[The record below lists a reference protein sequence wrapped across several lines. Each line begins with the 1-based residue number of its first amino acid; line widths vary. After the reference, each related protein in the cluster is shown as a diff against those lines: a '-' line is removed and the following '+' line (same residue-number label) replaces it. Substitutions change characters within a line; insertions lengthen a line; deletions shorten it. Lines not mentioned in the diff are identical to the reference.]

1 MEGPPRKYTKSGKY
15 SRRREYREKYKE
27 MRNDDD
33 DEGEEIQKFECK
45 YCLYVTI
52 RIKYLALHLQKK
64 HEISIPMP
72 RRPKY
77 EIVGNKIVIVKQE
90 IKEEVKANENNNSD
104 TNNKDP
110 SED

>member
-1 MEGPPRKYTKSGKY
+1 MG
-15 SRRREYREKYKE
+15 
-27 MRNDDD
+27 D

-90 IKEEVKANENNNSD
+90 IKEEVKTNENNNSD
-104 TNNKDP
+104 TNNKDH
-110 SED
+110 SEDNYNFEKVNDINKFQAQSVK